1 MAYNLDEKKN
11 MKFHDI
17 IATNE
22 VVPKREFEGQSPAK
36 ILLRLSLNKV
46 GWVFEAIDF
55 DEVLL
60 DRASRNEAKEQ

>member
-22 VVPKREFEGQSPAK
+22 VVPKREFEG
-36 ILLRLSLNKV
+36 
-46 GWVFEAIDF
+46 
-55 DEVLL
+55 
-60 DRASRNEAKEQ
+60 SRQPKYS